1 MIHTKEGII
10 HQIQDKEVLRQ
21 QAQEEYIKERNQVDA
36 IINKMIQE
44 DHEMMRIN
52 KMKQEQSKQDMILSV
67 NEKNALLKRQRELEE
82 YEDQLVKKFQGQQ
95 EQRSN
100 ELQAMKEAAEAQRDA
115 IFQKLS
121 EEEARR
127 RAEYEYIENMRND
140 LQVQEQEERA
150 RAAERAEKNKT
161 INKFIT
167 NVESRIYANL
177 SKQLVDNM
185 FGTTC
190 DSSTTTCPTSG
201 TAEVE
206 GAQIYW
212 VKDTSTEIITLTITD
227 VDGTTTTMSVP
238 LGDFKFQD

>member
-1 MIHTKEGII
+1 MKNLMLVVTLALFTPTTSI
-10 HQIQDKEVLRQ
+10 L
-21 QAQEEYIKERNQVDA
+21 AS
-36 IINKMIQE
+36 
-44 DHEMMRIN
+44 EMVHDFKN
-52 KMKQEQSKQDMILSV
+52 PAFSGNGYSSHVLSV
-67 NEKNALLKRQRELEE
+67 NQLEVQRENKVFDDL
-82 YEDQLVKKFQGQQ
+82 K
-95 EQRSN
+95 S
-100 ELQAMKEAAEAQRDA
+100 AA
-115 IFQKLS
+115 S
-121 EEEARR
+121 
-127 RAEYEYIENMRND
+127 
-140 LQVQEQEERA
+140 
-150 RAAERAEKNKT
+150 AAERAEKNKT

-190 DSSTTTCPTSG
+190 DSSATTCPTSG

-238 LGDFKFQD
+238 LGDFKF